1 MSTFPDDATCKSIR
15 AALYVRVSTEEQ
27 KVHGLSIESQTE
39 ALDEWA
45 KTHSVKVVGHYNDA
59 GISARRRY
67 TKRPELLRLLEDVKA
82 GKIDLIVFTKLDRW
96 FRNIAEYYKVQEI
109 LEANHVNWKTIH
121 EDYDTST
128 ASGRLKINIMLSV
141 AQDEADRTS
150 ERIKAVFDAKKKNG
164 EPVTGHVPT
173 GYLLDGKKIVFDPEW
188 QEAVTAFFSEYLASG
203 SPSQARKAALARSGK
218 VISYQ
223 LATLMLKNQAYSGSF
238 HGVPGMC
245 PQYISEAQFA
255 RVQQLRQSNPKAAP
269 TGRTYL
275 FSGLIFCGEC
285 GRRLSGACRKVSRN
299 DGSIYEFKYYI
310 CQNHY
315 VRSGCPN
322 NSCTRERY
330 IEEELLKL
338 LPAEVDQAIV
348 DTSGARLLSKQGNA
362 DLSKMKR
369 RMARLQE
376 LYLNELIDLAAYSK
390 EYNEIKGR
398 MQAAE
403 AAKAAESREA
413 DLRMLSGLDWATLY
427 STMNGHEQREL
438 WRSLLSKVFVSKD
451 KAISVELNP
460 DIGGALIH
468 VK

>member
-1 MSTFPDDATCKSIR
+1 MTALISGAPNKMIR

-27 KVHGLSIESQTE
+27 KIHGLSIESQTA

-45 KTHSVKVVGHYNDA
+45 KANGVKVVGHYNDA
-59 GISARRRY
+59 GISARKKY

-109 LEANHVNWKTIH
+109 LEAKNVNWKTIH

-188 QEAVTAFFSEYLASG
+188 KEAVCAFFSEYLASG
-203 SPSQARKAALARSGK
+203 SPSQARRAALDRSGK

-238 HGVPGMC
+238 HGVSGMC
-245 PQYISEAQFA
+245 PQYISEAQYA
-255 RVQQLRQSNPKAAP
+255 RVQQLRRSNPKAAP

-285 GRRLSGACRKVSRN
+285 GRRLSGACRKVSRS
-299 DGSIYEFKYYI
+299 DGSIYEFKYYV

-322 NSCTRERY
+322 NSCTREQY

-348 DTSGARLLSKQGNA
+348 DMSGARICAKQGSA
-362 DLSKMKR
+362 DLAKMKR

-390 EYNEIKGR
+390 EYNEIKCH
-398 MQAAE
+398 MQAVEVAKT
-403 AAKAAESREA
+403 AASREA
-413 DLRMLSGLDWATLY
+413 DLRMLSGLDWAALY
-427 STMNGHEQREL
+427 SAMDSHERREL
-438 WRSLLSKVFVSKD
+438 WRSLLSKIFVNKD
-451 KAISVELNP
+451 KTLSVELNP
-460 DIGGALIH
+460 DIGGALIY